1 VLDLCNIITLYLY
14 ILAMQNV
21 KSIQIYREQLGLSQ
35 AELGDRLGVT
45 RQTIAAWEKE
55 EREPSV
61 AQLMRIA
68 QALNIGIDLLIHQPQ
83 DSLAIVETGLLFRAD
98 QPSALTPYLRAAL
111 SQKASNYGFI
121 EQLVKEIPTLP
132 EMRPLKEYDPDF
144 VEEVAREIRDWLG
157 VGEISPLGDVFA
169 ILESK
174 GLKVILHPLPSE
186 VSGFSAYNEESGA
199 TIFVNATHCSE
210 RKFFTALHELAH
222 LIFHRLEY
230 RVPRVHGKGSD
241 HRELTANHLAGAVML
256 PADVIK
262 RELSAYRD
270 RWIPEPLLIDIK
282 KRYTVSMRTVL
293 YRASQT
299 GLISKKQQGQQIGT
313 LNKKY
318 GKDDEPFHLPE
329 PEHLNRLERLVY
341 QALIKEE
348 ITTSRASE
356 ILGKPFIEVRESLT
370 KWLEEVES

>member
-1 VLDLCNIITLYLY
+1 MLDLFNIIYY
-14 ILAMQNV
+14 IFVKLVMQNV

-35 AELGDRLGVT
+35 ADLGDRLGVT

-68 QALNIGIDLLIHQPQ
+68 QELNIGVDLLINQPQ
-83 DSLAIVETGLLFRAD
+83 DNLAIAETGLLFRAD
-98 QPSALTPYLRAAL
+98 QPSALTPHLRAAL
-111 SQKASNYGFI
+111 SQKASNYEFI

-144 VEEVAREIRDWLG
+144 VEDVAREIRDWLG
-157 VGEISPLGDVFA
+157 VGEISPFGDVFA
-169 ILESK
+169 ILEAK

-199 TIFVNATHCSE
+199 TIFVNANHCSE

-222 LIFHRLEY
+222 LIFHRQEY
-230 RVPRVHGKGSD
+230 RVARAPVKGTD
-241 HRELTANHLAGAVML
+241 HRESTANHLAGAVML
-256 PADVIK
+256 PADAIK

-270 RWIPEPLLIDIK
+270 RWIPEPLLADIK
-282 KRYTVSMRTVL
+282 KRYAVSMRTVL
-293 YRASQT
+293 YRAFQV
-299 GLISKKQQGQQIGT
+299 GLIFKKQQGQQIGT
-313 LNKKY
+313 LTKKY
-318 GKDDEPFHLPE
+318 GKDDELPHLPE
-329 PEHLNRLERLVY
+329 PEYLTRLERLVY
-341 QALIKEE
+341 QALINEE
-348 ITTSRASE
+348 ITTSRAAE

-370 KWLEEVES
+370 KWLEEFEY